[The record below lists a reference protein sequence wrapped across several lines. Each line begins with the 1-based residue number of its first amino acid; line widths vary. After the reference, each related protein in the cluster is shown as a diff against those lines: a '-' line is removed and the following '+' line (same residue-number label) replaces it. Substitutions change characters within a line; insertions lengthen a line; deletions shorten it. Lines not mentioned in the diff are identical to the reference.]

1 MGRFMASEADNYGGN
16 GGAGYFT
23 LKNDGDVARVRF
35 MYTGIDDVDGYAV
48 HEVEIDGKKRYVN
61 CIRNYNDPV
70 DKCPF
75 CKAKMYQ
82 RAKLFIP
89 LYDVDDGRVKLWER
103 GKKYFS
109 KITSLCAR
117 YPDLVS
123 HVFEIERN
131 GKAGS
136 TQTTYEIY
144 EVDHDDTKLSDLPE
158 QLDIL
163 GNVVLDKTAEEMEQ
177 FLNTGSFDDGGVVV
191 RRRSTSDET
200 EDRFGRRRET
210 READRRTPSNRE
222 VF

>member
-35 MYTGIDDVDGYAV
+35 MYSGIDDVDGYAV

-158 QLDIL
+158 PLDIL

-177 FLNTGSFDDGGVVV
+177 FLSTGSFDDGGAGV
-191 RRRSTSDET
+191 RRRSTSDDS

-210 READRRTPSNRE
+210 REAGRRTPSNRE